1 MKQQAELVWRLR
13 SVYNRTEVVE
23 VLRQLSEDGFIR
35 RRLSRNKQILELG
48 LVAVREEE
56 EREEYW
62 FFGRSEMVP
71 DSNSDIIL
79 TSFHCPNPQICRL
92 ETEHEIDHPFA

>member
-1 MKQQAELVWRLR
+1 MWRLR
-13 SVYNRTEVVE
+13 SVYDRAEVVE

-35 RRLSRNKQILELG
+35 RRLSWNKQISELG

-62 FFGRSEMVP
+62 FLGDQRWYQTATAM
-71 DSNSDIIL
+71 
-79 TSFHCPNPQICRL
+79 
-92 ETEHEIDHPFA
+92 

>member
-1 MKQQAELVWRLR
+1 MERQAELVWRLR

-35 RRLSRNKQILELG
+35 RRLSQNKQIFELG

-62 FFGRSEMVP
+62 FLGDQRWYQTATA
-71 DSNSDIIL
+71 I
-79 TSFHCPNPQICRL
+79 
-92 ETEHEIDHPFA
+92 